1 MGRSPS
7 ARANVII
14 ENLPL
19 PRQKKF
25 FSCVVTGSSIVV
37 ISIIIRF
44 LPGACRLEFNLFLF
58 IRKICPFTI
67 CPPIFLVKKSAR
79 AKSTDCHFLPIGYF

>member
-1 MGRSPS
+1 MGRCPS
-7 ARANVII
+7 ARANVIL

-44 LPGACRLEFNLFLF
+44 LPADWAIGIPLISFY
-58 IRKICPFTI
+58 K
-67 CPPIFLVKKSAR
+67 
-79 AKSTDCHFLPIGYF
+79 TDLSVYHLPANFSR